1 MLDIKFIKNE
11 NPKPI
16 PGPEDPL
23 VFGTIFTDH
32 MFVMDYTEG
41 KFSIEGYSKF
51 VGIDE
56 NEKVELYILV
66 NNEEHIIAVL
76 DLTHPNITFTVA
88 GIASILPSTPTTN
101 NIDVDIGNNLPN
113 SQKPPF
119 WKKPNI

>member
-1 MLDIKFIKNE
+1 MKNIAAGVQGNKTSNNVPVSSVVLDSTLRSILFSSYLSPN
-11 NPKPI
+11 I
-16 PGPEDPL
+16 PAVTKLHAIPFAVIAIIAIP
-23 VFGTIFTDH
+23 
-32 MFVMDYTEG
+32 
-41 KFSIEGYSKF
+41 
-51 VGIDE
+51 
-56 NEKVELYILV
+56 V

-76 DLTHPNITFTVA
+76 DLTHPNIPITVA